1 MGTSTFFVS
10 FLVHGLVI
18 AVAIVVPLIATDA
31 LPQLRRSTTFV
42 ALTPEIPAVPEP
54 RPQRP
59 RQPAAS
65 PANPL
70 AAPIAEPPE
79 IGAEL
84 TIAPIDVPI
93 DDGIVGGP
101 IDLSGTVVSV
111 AAIEPPPPAV
121 TAEPVRVGG
130 AISPPQ
136 KLHHVAPDYPAIA
149 RSARVSG
156 IVILEA
162 ILGVDGAVRDVTV
175 LRSIPLLDQA
185 AVDAVRQWRFTP
197 TLLNGV
203 PVPVIMT
210 VTVAFNLN

>member
-1 MGTSTFFVS
+1 MRTSTFFVS

-31 LPQLRRSTTFV
+31 LPRLRRSTTFA

-65 PANPL
+65 PANTP

-84 TIAPIDVPI
+84 TIAPIDVPS

-149 RSARVSG
+149 RSAR
-156 IVILEA
+156 
-162 ILGVDGAVRDVTV
+162 
-175 LRSIPLLDQA
+175 
-185 AVDAVRQWRFTP
+185 
-197 TLLNGV
+197 
-203 PVPVIMT
+203 
-210 VTVAFNLN
+210 

>member
-1 MGTSTFFVS
+1 MRTSTFFVS
-10 FLVHGLVI
+10 FLVHGMAI

-42 ALTPEIPAVPEP
+42 ALTPEIPTVPEP

-65 PANPL
+65 SPKPL
-70 AAPIAEPPE
+70 AAPIVEPPE

-84 TIAPIDVPI
+84 ALAPIDVPI
-93 DDGIVGGP
+93 DDRIVAAP
-101 IDLSGTVVSV
+101 IDLPRTVVSV
-111 AAIEPPPPAV
+111 PAIEPPPQAV
-121 TAEPVRVGG
+121 TAAPVRVGG

-210 VTVAFNLN
+210 VTVAFNLH

>member
-1 MGTSTFFVS
+1 MRTSTFFVS

-70 AAPIAEPPE
+70 AAPIAEPPG